1 MKTTR
6 VQSRREWQLVL
17 SIICVCIAFVVCLFV
32 CLFVLGLS
40 SQSRLFHSYGDV
52 TITGEVYALQRF
64 DLSW

>member
-32 CLFVLGLS
+32 WGLS